1 MWICVTVACGWGLFV
16 KVVHCSGASAC
27 ATEREIMVR
36 AAFQNRQVSRPKLN
50 QKQCKRADRVVV
62 RAKLLS
68 KSVIPAFIARNEMM
82 DQMDRWIEIEV
93 QNEGITN
100 FGIACT
106 YEQVQ
111 QDDDLWG
118 FKIHMERVSPISTT
132 SGC

>member
-1 MWICVTVACGWGLFV
+1 
-16 KVVHCSGASAC
+16 
-27 ATEREIMVR
+27 MVR
-36 AAFQNRQVSRPKLN
+36 AAFQNRQLRRPKLN
-50 QKQCKRADRVVV
+50 LVQCKRVDRLVV

-82 DQMDRWIEIEV
+82 DQIDRWIEIEV

-118 FKIHMERVSPISTT
+118 FKIHMERVSPISAIFANL
-132 SGC
+132 C